1 MEKNTTEI
9 DETKFTWIPNERCA
23 HYSLRLIFHSID
35 CAIKMKRETVQLN
48 YMYNLNCYTF
58 IYIYFST
65 RIRKRI
71 AFCGRARFIL
81 ILWRKSVLRWPLFF
95 SSVFL
100 LPLHS
105 FNVSPIWINRCLFSL
120 CILFLTLAAITQFV
134 RFFSHWIFFRVNF
147 FWLRFVW
154 LVRQCR
160 NANSRPFGSS
170 ILSGA
175 TTNFRR
181 WTVQ

>member
-1 MEKNTTEI
+1 MRPNSHA
-9 DETKFTWIPNERCA
+9 FSNERCA

-65 RIRKRI
+65 RMRKRI
-71 AFCGRARFIL
+71 GFCGRARFIL

-105 FNVSPIWINRCLFSL
+105 FNVSSIWINRCLFSL
-120 CILFLTLAAITQFV
+120 CILFLTLAAVTQFV
-134 RFFSHWIFFRVNF
+134 RFFFSLDILSGNSPNCFG
-147 FWLRFVW
+147 LRFVW

-170 ILSGA
+170 ILFGA